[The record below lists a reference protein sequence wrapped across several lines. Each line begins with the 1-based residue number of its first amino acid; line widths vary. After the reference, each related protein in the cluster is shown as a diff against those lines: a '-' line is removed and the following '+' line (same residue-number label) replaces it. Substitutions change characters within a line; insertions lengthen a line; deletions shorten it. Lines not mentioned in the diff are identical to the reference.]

1 MGMPF
6 WLKGREI
13 LMNSYQ
19 DVFARYEKK
28 YLLDGAVYQPFVTQL
43 AHHIKED
50 DYGKTTICNLYYD
63 TPDYRLIRASLEKPV
78 YKEKLRLRSYGVPQ
92 LNSQV
97 FVELKKKYKGVVYKR
112 RVAMPLTEAMR
123 FLKRERRSGQASQIE
138 REINWALGFYPGL
151 CPAMYLSYDRVAAY
165 GTEDPNLRITFDSRI
180 LWRES
185 DLDLCSGSFGRPLL
199 APGQQLMEIKI
210 PGAMPLWLSHLLDA
224 YEIRPLSFSKYGRG
238 YLTALHDTQEQRG
251 VVFCA

>member
-1 MGMPF
+1 
-6 WLKGREI
+6 
-13 LMNSYQ
+13 MNRYQ

-28 YLLDGAVYQPFVTQL
+28 YLLDRAVCQPLVAQL
-43 AHHIKED
+43 ARYMKED

-63 TPDYRLIRASLEKPV
+63 TPDHRLIRASLEKPV

-92 LNSQV
+92 PDSQV

-112 RVAMPLTEAMR
+112 RIAMPLTEAMR
-123 FLKRERRSGQASQIE
+123 FLKREGRGGQPSQIE
-138 REINWALGFYPGL
+138 REIDWVLGFYPDL
-151 CPAMYLSYDRVAAY
+151 RPAMYLSYDRVATY
-165 GTEDPNLRITFDSRI
+165 GMEDPNLRITFDSRI
-180 LWRES
+180 LWREN

-199 APGQQLMEIKI
+199 APGQRLMEIKI

-238 YLTALHDTQEQRG
+238 YLTALHDIQEQRG
-251 VVFCA
+251 VVYCA